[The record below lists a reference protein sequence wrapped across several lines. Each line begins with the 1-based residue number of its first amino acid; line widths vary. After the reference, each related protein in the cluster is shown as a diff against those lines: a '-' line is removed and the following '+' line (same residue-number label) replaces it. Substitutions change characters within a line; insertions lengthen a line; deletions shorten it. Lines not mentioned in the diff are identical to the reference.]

1 MNGDKIF
8 VDTNV
13 LVYGH
18 DVDSGPKHQI
28 AQRVLMNLWQE
39 KQGVLSMQ
47 VLQEFYVT
55 MTRKVAR
62 PLPRKTV
69 REILRDYFRWPVERI
84 DPETILE
91 ASRIEESCQI
101 SFWDALIVAAASKA
115 AASKILTEDLKSG
128 QTVEGILLEN
138 PFL

>member
-1 MNGDKIF
+1 MNADKIF

-28 AQRVLMNLWQE
+28 ARQVLLDLWQQ
-39 KQGVLSMQ
+39 KKGVLSGQ

-55 MTRKVAR
+55 MTRKVAH

-69 REILRDYFRWPVERI
+69 RDILRDYFRWPVERI
-84 DPETILE
+84 EPETILN
-91 ASRIEESCQI
+91 ASRMEEIYRI
-101 SFWDALIVAAASKA
+101 SFWDGLIISAASQAAAA
-115 AASKILTEDLKSG
+115 KILTEDLQSG
-128 QTVEGILLEN
+128 LTIEGILLEN

>member
-18 DVDSGPKHQI
+18 DVDSGSKHQV
-28 AQRVLMNLWQE
+28 AKRVLLDLWQQ
-39 KQGVLSMQ
+39 KKGVLSGQ

-69 REILRDYFRWPVERI
+69 RDILRDYFRWPVERI
-84 DPETILE
+84 EPETILN
-91 ASRIEESCQI
+91 ASRIEEIYRI
-101 SFWDALIVAAASKA
+101 SFWDGLIISAASQAAAA
-115 AASKILTEDLKSG
+115 KILTEDLQSG
-128 QTVEGILLEN
+128 LTIEGILLEN

>member
-28 AQRVLMNLWQE
+28 ARRVLLDLWQQ
-39 KQGVLSMQ
+39 KKGVLSGQ

-55 MTRKVAR
+55 MTRKVAH
-62 PLPRKTV
+62 PLPRKRV
-69 REILRDYFRWPVERI
+69 RDILRDYSRWPVEGI
-84 DPETILE
+84 EPETILN
-91 ASRIEESCQI
+91 ASRIEETYRI
-101 SFWDALIVAAASKA
+101 SFWDGLIISAASQSA
-115 AASKILTEDLKSG
+115 ATKILTEDLQSG
-128 QTVEGILLEN
+128 LTIEGILLEN
-138 PFL
+138 PFR

>member
-18 DVDSGPKHQI
+18 DVDAGPKHQI
-28 AQRVLMNLWQE
+28 ARRLLLDLWQQ
-39 KQGVLSMQ
+39 KKGVLSGQ

-69 REILRDYFRWPVERI
+69 RDILRDYFRWPVERI
-84 DPETILE
+84 EPETILN
-91 ASRIEESCQI
+91 ASRIEETYRI
-101 SFWDALIVAAASKA
+101 SFWDGLILSAAAQA
-115 AASKILTEDLKSG
+115 AATKILTEDLQSG
-128 QTVEGILLEN
+128 LTIEGILLEN